1 MPSHF
6 ADNGIL
12 KQTGRAVSLCPT
24 SVEGPGSA
32 SVVCN
37 HEHDSKAG
45 QRSSSQ
51 SSSSV
56 PSPLWAS
63 GFSFSDSSLLVEVPY
78 DPRLPYL
85 FFGEEISMA
94 ARYFLFHLHSNWFLH
109 LLAGFFRGANLNN
122 HDCSLP
128 LYSKV
133 VYTWL

>member
-12 KQTGRAVSLCPT
+12 KQTGRAVALCPT
-24 SVEGPGSA
+24 STEGPGSA
-32 SVVCN
+32 SVDCKYEN
-37 HEHDSKAG
+37 DLKAEHR
-45 QRSSSQ
+45 QRSR
-51 SSSSV
+51 SV

-94 ARYFLFHLHSNWFLH
+94 ARYL
-109 LLAGFFRGANLNN
+109 
-122 HDCSLP
+122 
-128 LYSKV
+128 
-133 VYTWL
+133 

>member
-12 KQTGRAVSLCPT
+12 KQTGRAVALCPT
-24 SVEGPGSA
+24 STEGPGSA
-32 SVVCN
+32 SVDCKYGN
-37 HEHDSKAG
+37 EYDIKAV
-45 QRSSSQ
+45 QRSASI
-51 SSSSV
+51 

-94 ARYFLFHLHSNWFLH
+94 ARYF
-109 LLAGFFRGANLNN
+109 
-122 HDCSLP
+122 
-128 LYSKV
+128 
-133 VYTWL
+133 